1 MTVLLLTPEDSIGLV
16 EWSQGIE
23 AMRAAFTEFA
33 TSDVRL
39 SNPRTRTN
47 TGEGFRM
54 TVHQGVTPSLRAAT
68 TSGRGE
74 MVEISEGGR
83 QRYPKRGRPVFIL
96 FDSSNAQLLMIMIGE
111 PTPPGLEGVRAIGG
125 YQTACCAAFCTD
137 LMARPGA
144 SRVGILGSGG
154 QAKLHLAGLAAAR
167 KLESAVVYS
176 PTAEHCKAFAQQMC
190 KLIGIDVRAVS
201 STDEVI
207 EQSEI
212 LLICTN
218 SNVPVLDGSRIAPGT
233 HVTSIVH
240 SNKEL
245 VEAGLLPAM
254 RQEVDDATLRRSG
267 LVVTT
272 NKAQEELDQ
281 PAVLYGAAGR
291 GILDWSSVLEIR
303 DLVRDPSVLAQ
314 AHENHEITFLHNPAG
329 WGIGAGAF
337 IRSYYDAA
345 RQARRGTELAVDGHE
360 HAYEW

>member
-1 MTVLLLTPEDSIGLV
+1 MTVLMLGPDDLTGLV
-16 EWSQGIE
+16 GWEEGID

-54 TVHQGVTPSLRAAT
+54 TVHQGVTPSRHAAT

-74 MVEISEGGR
+74 MVQISEDGR
-83 QRYPKRGRPVFIL
+83 QRYPKRGRPVFVL
-96 FDSSNAQLLMIMIGE
+96 FDPSDAKLLMVMVGE
-111 PTPPGLEGVRAIGG
+111 PRPPDLDHVRAIGG
-125 YQTACCAAFCTD
+125 YQTACCASYCTD
-137 LMARPGA
+137 LVARPDA
-144 SRVGILGSGG
+144 RRVGILGSGG

-167 KLESAVVYS
+167 DLDSAVVYS
-176 PTAEHCKAFAQQMC
+176 PTAEHCKAFAEEMSE
-190 KLIGIDVRAVS
+190 ITGIDVVAVS

-207 EQSEI
+207 TQSEI

-218 SNVPVLDGSRIAPGT
+218 SNVPVLDGSTINPGT

-254 RQEVDDATLRRSG
+254 RQEVDDTTLRRSG

-272 NKAQEELDQ
+272 NKAQEEYDQ
-281 PAVLYGAAGR
+281 PAVLYGAARR
-291 GILDWSSVLEIR
+291 GVIDWDDVLEVGALIR
-303 DLVRDPSVLAQ
+303 EPSLRTA
-314 AHENHEITFLHNPAG
+314 AHEKGEITFLHNPAG

-345 RQARRGTELAVDGHE
+345 RRTNRGTELAIEGHE
-360 HAYEW
+360 GAYEF